1 MPLLSGLGHYF
12 SKQKFFF
19 INICTDNSRI
29 VPSNQKKMEILSTIF
44 NTKYNTAPFSQIKLD
59 DYKPAFVENIKIAK
73 AEIDAIINN
82 PEAASF
88 KNTIEALD
96 FAGESLDRL
105 SSIFF
110 NLNSAETCDEMQKIA
125 QEVSPLLTEFSNDIA
140 LNEDLFK
147 RVKAVYDQKDSL
159 TLTIEQATLLDK
171 KFKGF
176 SRNGAL
182 LNEEDKLKLR
192 EIDTELAKLQLTFGE
207 NVLAETNHYQLHI
220 TNEVDLKGL
229 PNDAKE
235 MAHALAKSKGL
246 EGWVFTLDFP
256 SYLPFITYVEN
267 RELRKEIAIAAG
279 KKAFQNNEFDNKE
292 NVKRIVELR
301 HKRANLLG
309 YKSHSDFVLEERM
322 AQNPEKVQ
330 SFLNDLLEKAKP
342 AAQKEFAQLTAFAK
356 ELDGIDQL
364 EKWDGAYYSEK
375 LKQKLFNLDDE
386 LLKPYFKLENV
397 LNGAF
402 TIAEKLFG
410 ITFKEVFDIDKYHE
424 DVQTFEV
431 LDFENKLVAIFY
443 SDFFPRKGK
452 RNGAWM
458 TSFKPQYI
466 KDGINE
472 RPHVSIVCN
481 FTPPTETKPSL
492 LTFNEV
498 TTLFHEF
505 GHALHGMLANTTYPS
520 LSGTSVFWDFVELPS
535 QIMENW
541 CYQPEALALFAKH
554 YETGEIIPQ
563 EYVDKI
569 KESAS
574 FLEGMATLRQLSF
587 GLLDMAYH
595 GKSQTIKDVKAFEKQ
610 AMEIATLYPDVEENC
625 MSTSF
630 SHIFQGGYS
639 SGYYS
644 YKWAEVLDADAFAY
658 FQEKGIFNKE
668 VATKFKDSIL
678 SKGGTEL
685 PMELYKK
692 FRGQEPKV
700 DALLKRAGLNV

>member
-1 MPLLSGLGHYF
+1 MKTL
-12 SKQKFFF
+12 
-19 INICTDNSRI
+19 T
-29 VPSNQKKMEILSTIF
+29 STF
-44 NTKYNTAPFSQIKLD
+44 NTKHNTAPFSAIKLE
-59 DYKPAFVENIKIAK
+59 DYKPAFIENIAAAK
-73 AEIDAIINN
+73 AEIDAITTNSDV
-82 PEAASF
+82 PTFE
-88 KNTIEALD
+88 NTIVALD
-96 FAGESLDRL
+96 FAGEQLDRL

-110 NLNSAETCDEMQKIA
+110 NLNSAETNDEMQKIA

-159 TLTIEQATLLDK
+159 ILTTEQATLLDK

-182 LNEEDKLKLR
+182 LNENDKLKLR
-192 EIDTELAKLQLTFGE
+192 EIDTELAKIKLTYGE
-207 NVLAETNHYQLHI
+207 NVLAETNNYQLHI
-220 TNEVDLKGL
+220 TNEDDLKGL
-229 PNDAKE
+229 PDGAKE
-235 MAHALAKSKGL
+235 MAASLAKSKEL

-256 SYLPFITYVEN
+256 SYLPFVTYVDN

-279 KKAFQNNEFDNKE
+279 KKSFQDNEFDNKE

-309 YKSHSDFVLEERM
+309 YKSHSDFILEERM
-322 AQNPEKVQ
+322 AQNPEKVL

-375 LKQKLFNLDDE
+375 LKQKLFNFDDE
-386 LLKPYFKLENV
+386 ILKPYFKLENV

-431 LDFENKLVAIFY
+431 LDFEGQLVSVFY
-443 SDFFPRKGK
+443 ADFFPRKGK

-458 TSFKPQYI
+458 TSYKSQAI
-466 KDGINE
+466 KNGINE
-472 RPHVSIVCN
+472 RPHISIVCN

-520 LSGTSVFWDFVELPS
+520 LSGTSVYWDFVELPS
-535 QIMENW
+535 QVMENW
-541 CYQPEALALFAKH
+541 CYEPEALALFAKH
-554 YETGEIIPQ
+554 YETGEVIPQ
-563 EYVDKI
+563 EYVEKI

-574 FLEGMATLRQLSF
+574 FLEGMATLRQISF
-587 GLLDMAYH
+587 GLLDMTYH
-595 GKSQTIKDVKAFEKQ
+595 GKSQTIEDVKAFEKQ
-610 AMEIATLYPDVEENC
+610 AMAGTSLYPDVAENC

-668 VATKFKDSIL
+668 VATKFKDNVL

-685 PMELYKK
+685 PMELYKR
-692 FRGQEPKV
+692 FRGQEPKA
-700 DALLKRAGLNV
+700 DALLKRAGLL

>member
-1 MPLLSGLGHYF
+1 
-12 SKQKFFF
+12 
-19 INICTDNSRI
+19 
-29 VPSNQKKMEILSTIF
+29 MEILSTKF
-44 NTKYNTAPFSQIKLD
+44 NTKHDTAPFSQIKLE
-59 DYKPAFVENIKIAK
+59 DYLPAFVENIKIAK
-73 AEIDAIINN
+73 AEIDAIIQN
-82 PEAASF
+82 PEAPTF

-96 FAGESLDRL
+96 FAGESLERL

-110 NLNSAETCDEMQKIA
+110 NLNSAETCDEMQQIA

-147 RVKAVYDQKDSL
+147 RVKAVYDQKDNLNL
-159 TLTIEQATLLDK
+159 TLEQSTLLDK

-182 LNEEDKLKLR
+182 LNEADKLKLR

-207 NVLAETNHYQLHI
+207 NVLAETNQYQLHI
-220 TNEVDLKGL
+220 TNEIDLKGL
-229 PNDAKE
+229 PEDAKE
-235 MAHALAKSKGL
+235 MAANLAKSKGL
-246 EGWVFTLDFP
+246 EGWIFTLDFP

-267 RELRKEIAIAAG
+267 RALRREISIAYG
-279 KKAFQNNEFDNKE
+279 KKGFQNNAFNNEVI
-292 NVKRIVELR
+292 VKRIVSLR
-301 HKRANLLG
+301 HQRANLLG
-309 YKSHSDFVLEERM
+309 YESHAHYVLEERM
-322 AQNPEKVQ
+322 AQTPEKVQ
-330 SFLNDLLEKAKP
+330 TFLQDLLEKAKP
-342 AAQKEFAQLTAFAK
+342 AAEKEFAKLSDFAK
-356 ELDGIDQL
+356 DLDGIVTL
-364 EKWDGAYYSEK
+364 EKWDGPYYSEK
-375 LKQKLFNLDDE
+375 LKQKLFQFDDE
-386 LLKPYFKLENV
+386 LLKPYFSLENV
-397 LNGAF
+397 LHGAF

-410 ITFKEVFDIDKYHE
+410 IQFKEVFDIDKYHE
-424 DVQTFEV
+424 DVRTFEV
-431 LDFENKLVAIFY
+431 LDFDEQLVAIFY
-443 SDFFPRKGK
+443 TDFFPRKGK

-466 KDGINE
+466 KNGVNE

-481 FTPPTETKPSL
+481 FSPPTSSKPSL

-520 LSGTSVFWDFVELPS
+520 LSGTSVYWDFVELPS

-563 EYVDKI
+563 TYVDKI

-574 FLEGMATLRQLSF
+574 LLEGMATLRQLSF
-587 GLLDMAYH
+587 GLLDMSYH
-595 GKSQTIKDVKAFEKQ
+595 AKNQTIENVKAFEKQ
-610 AMEIATLYPDVEENC
+610 AMKIASIYPNIEENC

-630 SHIFQGGYS
+630 SHIFQGSYS

-658 FQEKGIFNKE
+658 FEENGIFNQE
-668 VATKFKDSIL
+668 VAKKFQEYIL

-700 DALLKRAGLNV
+700 DALLKRAGLLS